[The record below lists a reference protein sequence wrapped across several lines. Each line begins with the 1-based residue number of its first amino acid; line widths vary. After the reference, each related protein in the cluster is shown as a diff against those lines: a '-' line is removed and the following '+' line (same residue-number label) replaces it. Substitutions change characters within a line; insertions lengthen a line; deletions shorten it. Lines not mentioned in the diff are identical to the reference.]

1 MSGSRTVDTDDTLVD
16 PRAQG
21 TDPAFDGEDG
31 PLPSEIGRHRVID
44 RVGAGG
50 MGVVFA
56 AFDPELDRK
65 IAIKLVRGMRAEG
78 AMATQARARMKREAQ
93 SMAKLNHPNVI
104 TVYDVGEH
112 DERLFI
118 AMEFVEGK
126 SVREWLDDSPRD
138 WKAVL
143 DVFEQAGAGLAAAHR
158 AGLVHRDFKPDNAM
172 IGDDGIV
179 RVLDFGLA
187 QSDTDR
193 VGDDER
199 AETIELDAPLV
210 TRTGALAGTPAYMSP
225 EQMLGEVADVRADQF
240 SFAVS
245 MFEALY
251 REKPFR
257 GDTVHALMLAVT
269 DGEIRSPSSTHG
281 VPQWLHRVVVRA
293 LETDPNNRWPSVDAM
308 LAEIRRHRE
317 MPRKLLLAAAG
328 AIAVGGAVLGLA
340 GFWRAGLEVCTG
352 AEQQLAE
359 VWNDERREQV
369 KARLAE
375 TGLSFAEHT
384 GVRVVADLDAW
395 TEHWAEAHHDACAA
409 TRVRKEQ
416 SEAVLDRRMACL
428 HQRRATVRALVDKM
442 LLADNKLAERADA
455 ITGSLPAPSACSDLA
470 ALDRTEPVPEEAG
483 AASRVFEIRQ
493 RLFEAR
499 GVLEGG
505 DVEGAAAIYEEGVE
519 QAEAIGFDPLIAEA
533 LQQLASCKETLGQL
547 EEAEAMYDRAYKLA
561 LTSGHDDAA
570 HRSAIALGWL
580 AAFTHGRA
588 EDAKTWIDTA
598 RGLAVRA
605 QLSEDHLATLDVNE
619 AQVELEQGNFDR
631 ALELAKKGRE
641 RLDAVAEDDD
651 PRLLEAYQVQAMAH
665 ARRAELP
672 KARALFESAV
682 ALAAARGEEH
692 PAVARAR
699 VNLAVVMKMMGE
711 NAAATQALED
721 ALPVFIGAYGEN
733 HPHVATILFDLGASA
748 RDKGDFGKARDLLER
763 TLKVRKAL
771 LGEEHPDV
779 AEALSVLA
787 GVAGDQGLY
796 EQAITQFDRA
806 IEIREKMQGEE
817 HPGLEQAL
825 TQRGTALVRAGRIE
839 DGIASI
845 ERAVKILETVHG
857 TDHVRVARPLNSL
870 GQALNQLDRWGDAV
884 APLERALALRAADPA
899 LAPVELANTQGALS
913 QALWHSGGDRARARS
928 LALTA
933 QKGFRSSEGTLP
945 ETQAAIDAW
954 VDKIGSDAAP

>member
-1 MSGSRTVDTDDTLVD
+1 MSGSPTVDTDDTVAD
-16 PRAQG
+16 PRVHA
-21 TDPAFDGEDG
+21 TEPAYDDIDG
-31 PLPSEIGRHRVID
+31 PLPSKIGRHRVID
-44 RVGAGG
+44 RIGAGG

-93 SMAKLNHPNVI
+93 AMARLNHPNVI

-126 SVREWLDDSPRD
+126 SVRQWLDAGPRD
-138 WKAVL
+138 WKLVL
-143 DVFEQAGAGLAAAHR
+143 DVFAQAGAGLAAAHH

-187 QSDTDR
+187 QNDSER
-193 VGDDER
+193 VDDHER
-199 AETIELDAPLV
+199 AETMELDAPLMS
-210 TRTGALAGTPAYMSP
+210 RTGALAGTPAYMSP
-225 EQMLGEVADVRADQF
+225 EQMLGETADVRADQF

-245 MFEALY
+245 LYEALY

-257 GDTVHALMLAVT
+257 GETVHALMLAVT
-269 DGEIRSPSSTHG
+269 DGELQAPSSTQG

-293 LETDPNNRWPSVDAM
+293 LATNPDERWPSVDAM

-317 MPRKLLLAAAG
+317 MPRKLLMGAAG
-328 AIAVGGAVLGLA
+328 ALAVGGAVLGLA
-340 GFWRAGLEVCTG
+340 GFWRAGAEVCTG
-352 AEQQLAE
+352 AEEQLAD
-359 VWNDERREQV
+359 VWNAERREQV
-369 KARLAE
+369 LARLGD

-384 GVRVVADLDAW
+384 GQRVVADLDAW
-395 TEHWAEAHHDACAA
+395 TQRWTEAHHDACAA
-409 TRVRKEQ
+409 TRIRKEQ

-428 HQRRATVRALVDKM
+428 HQRRATVRALVDKL
-442 LLADNKLAERADA
+442 LLADAKLVERADA
-455 ITGSLPAPSACSDLA
+455 ITGGLPKPAACSDLA
-470 ALDRTEPVPEEAG
+470 ALDRTEPVPEDPET
-483 AASRVFEIRQ
+483 ASTVFEIRQ

-499 GVLEGG
+499 GVLEAG
-505 DVEGAAAIYEEGVE
+505 DVEGAAAIYQEGLE
-519 QAEAIGFDPLIAEA
+519 QAETIGFDPLIAEA

-570 HRSAIALGWL
+570 HRTAIALGWL

-641 RLDAVAEDDD
+641 RLDAVAEEDD

-672 KARALFESAV
+672 EARALFESAV
-682 ALAAARGEEH
+682 AIAAARGEEH

-748 RDKGDFGKARDLLER
+748 RDKGDLGKARDLLER
-763 TLKVRKAL
+763 ALKVRKAL
-771 LGEEHPDV
+771 HGEEHPDV
-779 AEALSVLA
+779 AETLGVLA
-787 GVAGDQGLY
+787 GIAGDQGRY
-796 EQAITQFDRA
+796 DDAIAQFDRA
-806 IEIREKMQGEE
+806 IEIRETMQGKD

-825 TQRGTALVRAGRIE
+825 TQRGTALVRSGREE

-845 ERAVKILETVHG
+845 ERAIEILEKAHG
-857 TDHVRVARPLNSL
+857 PDHVRVARPLNSL
-870 GQALNQLDRWGDAV
+870 GQALIELERWADAV

-899 LAPVELANTQGALS
+899 LAPVELANTQAALS
-913 QALWHSGGDRARARS
+913 KALWNSGGDPRRARE

-945 ETQAAIDAW
+945 ETQVAIDAW
-954 VDKIGSDAAP
+954 VDEIASDAAP

>member
-1 MSGSRTVDTDDTLVD
+1 MSGSPTVDTDDTVVD
-16 PRAQG
+16 PRAHATQ
-21 TDPAFDGEDG
+21 PAFDDVDG
-31 PLPSEIGRHRVID
+31 PLPAKIGRHRVID
-44 RVGAGG
+44 RIGAGG

-93 SMAKLNHPNVI
+93 AMAKLNHPNVI

-126 SVREWLDDSPRD
+126 SVREWLDAGPRD
-138 WKAVL
+138 WKLVL
-143 DVFEQAGAGLAAAHR
+143 DVFEQAGAGLAAAHD

-187 QSDTDR
+187 QSDSER
-193 VGDDER
+193 VDDHER
-199 AETIELDAPLV
+199 AETVELDAPLV
-210 TRTGALAGTPAYMSP
+210 SRTGALAGTPAYMSP
-225 EQMLGEVADVRADQF
+225 EQMLGETADVRADQF

-245 MFEALY
+245 LFEALY

-257 GDTVHALMLAVT
+257 GDTVHALMIAVT
-269 DGEIRSPSSTHG
+269 DGELRAPSSTHG
-281 VPQWLHRVVVRA
+281 APQWLHRVVVRA
-293 LETDPNNRWPSVDAM
+293 LATDPDERWPSVEAM

-317 MPRKLLLAAAG
+317 MPRKLLMGAAA
-328 AIAVGGAVLGLA
+328 ALAVGGAVLGLA
-340 GFWRAGLEVCTG
+340 GFWRAGAEVCTG
-352 AEQQLAE
+352 AEDQLAD
-359 VWNDERREQV
+359 VWNAERREQV
-369 KARLAE
+369 QTQLGK

-384 GVRVVADLDAW
+384 ARRVVADLDAW
-395 TEHWAEAHHDACAA
+395 SERWTEAHHDACAA
-409 TRVRKEQ
+409 TRIRKEQ

-428 HQRRATVRALVDKM
+428 HQRRATVRALVDKL
-442 LLADNKLAERADA
+442 LLADAKLVERADA
-455 ITGSLPAPSACSDLA
+455 LTGGLPEPAACSDLA
-470 ALDRTEPVPEEAG
+470 ALDRTEPVPEDPET
-483 AASRVFEIRQ
+483 ASKVFEIRQ
-493 RLFEAR
+493 RLFEGR

-505 DVEGAAAIYEEGVE
+505 DVEGAAAIYQEGLE

-547 EEAEAMYDRAYKLA
+547 EDAEAMYDRAYKLA

-570 HRSAIALGWL
+570 HRTAIALGWL

-641 RLDAVAEDDD
+641 RLDAIAEEDD

-672 KARALFESAV
+672 EARALFESAV

-748 RDKGDFGKARDLLER
+748 RDKGDSGKARDLLER
-763 TLKVRKAL
+763 ALRVRKAL
-771 LGEEHPDV
+771 HGEEHPDV
-779 AEALSVLA
+779 AETLAVLA
-787 GVAGDQGLY
+787 GVAGDQGRY
-796 EQAITQFDRA
+796 DDAIVQFDRA
-806 IEIREKMQGEE
+806 IEIREKMQGKD

-825 TQRGTALVRAGRIE
+825 TQRGLALVRSGRSD

-845 ERAVKILETVHG
+845 ERAIQILEKAHG
-857 TDHVRVARPLNSL
+857 SDHVRVARPLNSL
-870 GQALNQLDRWGDAV
+870 GQALIQLERWTDAV
-884 APLERALALRAADPA
+884 APLERALRLRAADPA

-913 QALWHSGGDRARARS
+913 KALWHGGGDPTRARE

-945 ETQAAIDAW
+945 ETQVAIDAW
-954 VDKIGSDAAP
+954 VDEIAPDAAP